1 MARILIVYKEF
12 PAAAVGHA
20 GGQGVYRLI
29 EHLHRRGH
37 QVSLVARLRR
47 EEEPLVPETRD
58 LCEDLFTVPHHRALS
73 GPLPLTLLLSYLRL
87 RRATVRALR
96 TVRPDLL
103 FVEFA
108 QTATVLLGLRRP
120 FAALRPH
127 DVNWFLMEQRLPR
140 LSGPRRWLVAALAR
154 FFRWFEPWLCQR
166 YDQILAISMGDQRL
180 LAPRCA
186 PQPVRLLPLAPGL
199 PADLDVEPALVPRPN
214 VLFVGAMYRAV
225 NVEAVEWFVER
236 VWPQIRA
243 EIPSAHFTVVGYRPP
258 PKIEALDREADIT
271 VTGFVDDLAPWYR
284 SADVFVSPM
293 LVAGGLLQKVLD
305 ALATG
310 VPIVATSVSNHGIG
324 ATPGEHLLT
333 ADDPANFAAAVVR
346 LLRHPEERRAL
357 GRAGQQFAEATYD
370 LEAAIKRWEK
380 SWEDDSDKD

>member
-1 MARILIVYKEF
+1 
-12 PAAAVGHA
+12 
-20 GGQGVYRLI
+20 
-29 EHLHRRGH
+29 
-37 QVSLVARLRR
+37 
-47 EEEPLVPETRD
+47 
-58 LCEDLFTVPHHRALS
+58 
-73 GPLPLTLLLSYLRL
+73 
-87 RRATVRALR
+87 
-96 TVRPDLL
+96 
-103 FVEFA
+103 
-108 QTATVLLGLRRP
+108 
-120 FAALRPH
+120 
-127 DVNWFLMEQRLPR
+127 
-140 LSGPRRWLVAALAR
+140 
-154 FFRWFEPWLCQR
+154 
-166 YDQILAISMGDQRL
+166 
-180 LAPRCA
+180 
-186 PQPVRLLPLAPGL
+186 
-199 PADLDVEPALVPRPN
+199 
-214 VLFVGAMYRAV
+214 MYRAV

-258 PKIEALDREADIT
+258 AEIEALDREADIT

-310 VPIVATSVSNHGIG
+310 VPIVATSVSNHGVG

-333 ADDPANFAAAVVR
+333 ADDPANFAASVVR

>member
-12 PAAAVGHA
+12 PSASVGHA

-29 EHLHRRGH
+29 EHLHQRGH
-37 QVSLVARLRR
+37 QISLVARLRR
-47 EEEPLVPETRD
+47 EEELLVAETEA
-58 LCEDLFTVPHHRALS
+58 LCETLVTVPHHRALS
-73 GPLPLTLLLSYLRL
+73 GPLPLTMPLSYLRL

-96 TVRPDLL
+96 TVDPDLL

-120 FAALRPH
+120 LAALRPH

-140 LSGPRRWLVAALAR
+140 LSGPRRWLTGGLAR
-154 FFRWFEPWLCQR
+154 LFRRLEPWLCRR

-180 LAPRCA
+180 LAPACA
-186 PQPVRLLPLAPGL
+186 PQPVMLLPLAPGL
-199 PADLDVEPALVPRPN
+199 PADLDVEPALPPGPN

-225 NVEAVEWFVER
+225 NVDAVTWFVEQ
-236 VWPQIRA
+236 VWPRIQAQLPQAR
-243 EIPSAHFTVVGYRPP
+243 FTVVGYRPP
-258 PKIEALDREADIT
+258 AEIEALDNEDSIS
-271 VTGFVDDLAPWYR
+271 VTGFVEDLAPWYR
-284 SADVFVSPM
+284 SATVFVSPM

-310 VPIVATSVSNHGIG
+310 VPVVATPVSNHGVG

-333 ADDPANFAAAVVR
+333 AEDPEDFAEAVVR
-346 LLRHPEERRAL
+346 LLRDPDERRRL
-357 GRAGQQFAEATYD
+357 GEAGQRFVEARYD
-370 LEAAIKRWEK
+370 LEAAIERWEA
-380 SWEDDSDKD
+380 SWESTAD